1 MLGLNASLKL
11 TKREFKIA
19 TLADLERARLI
30 RVVQS
35 KHRIHIILITGAA
48 SNMIRELLLFSVSV
62 FLWNSTASRSK
73 KRKRKNKFDQYSA
86 ILISQSV
93 NNAYE

>member
-11 TKREFKIA
+11 TKREFKMA
-19 TLADLERARLI
+19 ALADLERARLI

-35 KHRIHIILITGAA
+35 KHRIHIILITGVA
-48 SNMIRELLLFSVSV
+48 SNMIRELLLFSVFV
-62 FLWNSTASRSK
+62 FLWNSTASQ
-73 KRKRKNKFDQYSA
+73 RKRENKFDEYSA
-86 ILISQSV
+86 ILTSQSV

>member
-11 TKREFKIA
+11 TKREFKMA
-19 TLADLERARLI
+19 ALADLERARLI

-48 SNMIRELLLFSVSV
+48 SNMIRELLLFSVFV

-73 KRKRKNKFDQYSA
+73 KE
-86 ILISQSV
+86 
-93 NNAYE
+93 NAKTNSTNIQPS

>member
-11 TKREFKIA
+11 TKREFKMA
-19 TLADLERARLI
+19 ALADLERARLI

-48 SNMIRELLLFSVSV
+48 SNMIRELLLFSVFV
-62 FLWNSTASRSK
+62 FLWNSTASRLKTQK
-73 KRKRKNKFDQYSA
+73 KIRPIFSHLDLTIGQ
-86 ILISQSV
+86 
-93 NNAYE
+93 